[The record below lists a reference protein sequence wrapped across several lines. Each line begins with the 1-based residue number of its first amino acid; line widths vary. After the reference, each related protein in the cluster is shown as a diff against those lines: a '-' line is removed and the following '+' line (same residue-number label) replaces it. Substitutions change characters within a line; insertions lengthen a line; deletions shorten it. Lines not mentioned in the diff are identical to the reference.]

1 MKRQTVAAI
10 AVSAVLT
17 LSLAPQAGAAG
28 TKSTGPHPQ
37 GWLDQVVAWIAKKV
51 QTVSAPEKQD
61 TGNPVTDGTNLDRC
75 GALDPWGGSCA

>member
-28 TKSTGPHPQ
+28 TKSVSHHPQ

-51 QTVSAPEKQD
+51 QTVTAPEK
-61 TGNPVTDGTNLDRC
+61 TPVTPGDAQLDGGGC
-75 GALDPWGGSCA
+75 LDPLGGRCQ

>member
-17 LSLAPQAGAAG
+17 LSLVPQAGAAG
-28 TKSTGPHPQ
+28 TKSTGHHPH

-51 QTVSAPEKQD
+51 QTVTAPEK
-61 TGNPVTDGTNLDRC
+61 TPVAPGGDAQLDGGGC
-75 GALDPWGGSCA
+75 LDPFGRCQ